1 MMKEMTSCKNF
12 NWKSIV
18 PHVIA
23 VLMHVIAVL
32 VFLVLTLVYFSP
44 VLDGKDIKQ
53 DDAIGSM
60 GWGKDARD
68 YHEESG
74 EYCYWSNAMFSGM
87 PCNYTYSPQPVNAFK
102 PIGEVLTLNVFGASY
117 RHIGCIFLTFIGA
130 YILLLA
136 LGCKSWLSIAGSI
149 AYTLG
154 SYNFIIIDA
163 GHMNKSLVIAT
174 MAPVIGGIILCYRRK
189 LLLGGLVTLIFAGL
203 NVYWSHQQVS
213 YYLLI
218 TAFIMAVVYFI
229 YAYREKWLRYYWKA
243 TGVLA
248 VVALLAVAPAV
259 GILLPT
265 SDYAKS
271 SMRGGSE
278 LTAKDGEK
286 SSGLDV
292 DYAFAW
298 SYGKAESFTLL
309 VPNLYGSASST
320 DVGTNSDLYSAYRD
334 MIVNDNVNYI
344 LEQYPNINKKEAEY
358 LITSDQEFMGEIE
371 AGAQEFAKNAPTY
384 WGEQPM
390 TSGPVYAGAIVC
402 FLFVLGLIIVR
413 GPEKWWLLGATIFSL
428 VLAWGSN
435 LAGINNFLFE
445 YMPLYNKFRAP
456 SMALVITTLTMS
468 TLAILAVKRF
478 IESEKIKSGQA
489 NKKALYIAFGIVGGI
504 ALLFAIMPSAFFD
517 FKSSTDGSIAQMP
530 ELYDALLAERKSMLV
545 SDAWRSF
552 GFISVAAVLMWVYT
566 KFNFKQVLFISAL
579 GVLFL
584 VDMWPVCKRFV
595 NDDKFMPKKETT
607 AIPKTDADR
616 YIHNL
621 EWENKY
627 RVLDY
632 TRGNTF
638 NQAYTSY
645 YHNSIGGYSPAKL
658 ARYDDLISYRLGGEV
673 NYIENSNKYI
683 NEILKENKIPHENKG
698 LYMKE
703 FLEKTNVVNMLN
715 TKYVITGTNK
725 TDVIENPYAFG
736 HCWFVDNIIW
746 VNNAKEEIAA
756 IEDVDKKTAYIDKM
770 WMKDVPSHE
779 QYNNGAPGEIVLT
792 EYRNPGNIIYS
803 SNSETPKLAVFSEIY
818 YKTWKAYIDGVE
830 VTPIRANY
838 VLRALPIPAG
848 KHIIEFKC
856 VDELMIKSHK
866 WSHYMS
872 ILVWIVI
879 VGAVNFGVNFG
890 IYRKIKK

>member
-1 MMKEMTSCKNF
+1 MMNKMTFYKNF
-12 NWKSIV
+12 NWKSVV
-18 PHVIA
+18 PHIVA
-23 VLMHVIAVL
+23 VLT
-32 VFLVLTLVYFSP
+32 FLTLTLVYFSP
-44 VLDGKDIKQ
+44 ALDGKDIKQ

-74 EYCYWSNAMFSGM
+74 EYSYWSNAMFSGM
-87 PCNYTYSPQPVNAFK
+87 PCNYTFSPQPENTFK

-117 RHIGCIFLTFIGA
+117 RHIGCIFLTFIGS

-149 AYTLG
+149 VYTLG

-174 MAPVIGGIILCYRRK
+174 MAPVIGGIILCYKRK

-213 YYLLI
+213 YYLLL
-218 TAFIMAVVYFI
+218 TVLIMAVVYLI
-229 YAYREKWLRYYWKA
+229 YAYREKWLKYYFKA

-248 VVALLAVAPAV
+248 IVALLAIAPAA

-278 LTAKDGEK
+278 IKDDN

-309 VPNLYGSASST
+309 VPNLYGSKSGVDPDSEL
-320 DVGTNSDLYSAYRD
+320 GKYLSENYRELQFD
-334 MIVNDNVNYI
+334 IYDAWTRELTEDYI
-344 LEQYPNINKKEAEY
+344 LQLVEMNPGVSRRDAIEYIKQTPKLQRHIQEQAAMYANNFIQT
-358 LITSDQEFMGEIE
+358 IH
-371 AGAQEFAKNAPTY
+371 TY

-390 TSGPVYAGAIVC
+390 TSGPVYVGAIVC

-413 GPEKWWLLGATIFSL
+413 GPEKWWLLGATVFSL

-435 LAGINNFLFE
+435 LSGINNFLFE
-445 YMPLYNKFRAP
+445 HMPFYNKFRAP

-478 IESEKIKSGQA
+478 IESIKGKELQT
-489 NKKALYIAFGIVGGI
+489 KKTINALYIALGITGGI
-504 ALLFAIMPSAFFD
+504 TLLFAIAPDAFFN
-517 FKSSTDGSIAQMP
+517 FTSSNDRIVEIVPDLFDRIVEERRSMFIA
-530 ELYDALLAERKSMLV
+530 
-545 SDAWRSF
+545 DAWRSF
-552 GFISVAAVLMWVYT
+552 GFIMAAAALMWAYT
-566 KFNFKQVLFISAL
+566 KVWFKFKNYALIGAL

-632 TRGNTF
+632 TRGDMF

-658 ARYDDLISYRLGGEV
+658 ARYQDIVDHYLNDETS
-673 NYIENSNKYI
+673 
-683 NEILKENKIPHENKG
+683 EIGDKFFKRRERNIDK
-698 LYMKE
+698 
-703 FLEKTNVVNMLN
+703 LEETRIVNMLN
-715 TKYVITGTNK
+715 TKYIILGNK
-725 TDVIENPYAFG
+725 KADVIENPYAFG
-736 HCWFVDNIIW
+736 HCWFVDDIVW
-746 VNNAKEEIAA
+746 VDNANEEIAA
-756 IEDVDKKTAYIDKM
+756 IEKIDKQTAYIDKM
-770 WMKDVPSHE
+770 WLKDVPDYE
-779 QYNNGAPGEIVLT
+779 QYNNFVPGEIELS
-792 EYRNPGNIIYS
+792 EYRNPGNIIYK
-803 SNSETPKLAVFSEIY
+803 SNSEAPKLAVFSEVY
-818 YKTWKAYIDGVE
+818 YKTWKAYIDGKE
-830 VTPIRANY
+830 VKPIRANY
-838 VLRALPIPAG
+838 ILRALPIPAG
-848 KHIIEFKC
+848 EHTIEFKC
-856 VDELMIKSHK
+856 VDELMIKSHN
-866 WSHYMS
+866 WSFYMS
-872 ILVWIVI
+872 ILVWLVI
-879 VGAVNFGVNFG
+879 IGTVEYG
-890 IYRKIKK
+890 IYRKVKK